1 MSNYGEREGIQR
13 QIQKDWAN
21 REYIWLICGSIN
33 KIADFLNSFDMSSRG
48 KLNQL
53 NERLTILERKVDY
66 IEAKISKGETL
77 N

>member
-1 MSNYGEREGIQR
+1 MSYVEREDIQK

-33 KIADFLNSFDMSSRG
+33 KIADFLNSFDASSRG
-48 KLNQL
+48 KLNKL

-66 IEAKISKGETL
+66 IEAMINKGDTGQ
-77 N
+77 

>member
-1 MSNYGEREGIQR
+1 MSFVEREDIQK

-33 KIADFLNSFDMSSRG
+33 KIADFLNSFDASSRG
-48 KLNQL
+48 KLNKL

-66 IEAKISKGETL
+66 IEAMINKGETS